1 MLGAQLAIWRRRHDA
16 YTDMTIYD
24 LGRISAVLVVLDV
37 VAVYLYC
44 LRRKGVYPPS
54 HPWSGI
60 TLLLLS
66 VGMIVGFGNLER
78 PNPSIFSWVYLAALI
93 LSASLWTI
101 SALLRR

>member
-1 MLGAQLAIWRRRHDA
+1 
-16 YTDMTIYD
+16 MTIYD

-44 LRRKGVYPPS
+44 LRGKGVYPPS

-66 VGMIVGFGNLER
+66 VGMIVGFGNPER

>member
-1 MLGAQLAIWRRRHDA
+1 
-16 YTDMTIYD
+16 MTIYD
-24 LGRISAVLVVLDV
+24 LGRISPVLVVLDV

-44 LRRKGVYPPS
+44 LRGKGVYPPS
-54 HPWSGI
+54 HPWSGV

-66 VGMIVGFGNLER
+66 VAMIRGFGNRER

>member
-1 MLGAQLAIWRRRHDA
+1 
-16 YTDMTIYD
+16 MTIYD

-78 PNPSIFSWVYLAALI
+78 PNTSIFSWVYLAALI

>member
-1 MLGAQLAIWRRRHDA
+1 
-16 YTDMTIYD
+16 MTIYD
-24 LGRISAVLVVLDV
+24 LGRISPVLVVLDV

-44 LRRKGVYPPS
+44 LRGKGVYPPS
-54 HPWSGI
+54 HPWSGV

-66 VGMIVGFGNLER
+66 VAMIGGFGKLER

>member
-1 MLGAQLAIWRRRHDA
+1 
-16 YTDMTIYD
+16 MTIYD

-78 PNPSIFSWVYLAALI
+78 LNPSIFSRVYLAALI
-93 LSASLWTI
+93 LSTSLWTI
-101 SALLRR
+101 SALLPR

>member
-1 MLGAQLAIWRRRHDA
+1 MLGAQLVIWRRCHA

-37 VAVYLYC
+37 VAVYLHC
-44 LRRKGVYPPS
+44 RRRKGVYPPS

-78 PNPSIFSWVYLAALI
+78 PNPSISSCVYLAALI

>member
-1 MLGAQLAIWRRRHDA
+1 
-16 YTDMTIYD
+16 MTIYD

-66 VGMIVGFGNLER
+66 VGMIVGFGNLRTTE
-78 PNPSIFSWVYLAALI
+78 PLNIFVGVFGCTDSIGEPVDHQC
-93 LSASLWTI
+93 AS
-101 SALLRR
+101 SSVG